1 MATNKF
7 NLYRLHFTTPLH
19 ISNSRADYGVSLQ
32 SVLSDTMYAALTA
45 TLAKMGESIP
55 ENGDLGCTI
64 SGLFPYCKKGDK
76 VDYYFPK
83 PLSTRL
89 SPTLDNDARK
99 AMKKQAWLKQ
109 SLFEQ
114 VLQGKELSE
123 KQEMPEIFHAEE
135 SARVCVS
142 RFGEQN
148 AEPFYMER
156 LYFADG
162 AGLYFIAHD
171 KTELIDKALP
181 LLALEGIG
189 TDRNVDNG
197 AFEYKQDSIVINVP
211 DNAEYVVSL
220 STFIP
225 NSKEQLNKAL
235 AGHAAY
241 ELIRRGGW
249 ITDAEGQ
256 GLRKNAV
263 YAFAA
268 GSVLAGL
275 KTGDGA
281 IVNLAPQGVYTQHP
295 VWRCGKTICLPI
307 KL

>member
-1 MATNKF
+1 MATREFK
-7 NLYRLHFTTPLH
+7 LYRLHFTTPLH
-19 ISNSRADYGVSLQ
+19 ISNSRADYGVSLR

-45 TLAKMGESIP
+45 TLAKMGDVP
-55 ENGDLGCTI
+55 KDGNLGCVI
-64 SGLFPYCKKGDK
+64 SGLFPYCKTSDK

-89 SPTLDNDARK
+89 SRNLDNDVRK
-99 AMKKQAWLKQ
+99 AMKKQTWLKQ

-114 VLQGKELSE
+114 VLQGQELSE
-123 KQEMPEIFHAEE
+123 KQEIPEIIHAEE
-135 SARVCVS
+135 SARVNVS
-142 RFGEQN
+142 RTGEN

-156 LYFADG
+156 LYFTENT
-162 AGLYFIAHD
+162 GLYFLVKGD
-171 KTELIDKALP
+171 DTTLVDKALS

-189 TDRNVDNG
+189 TDRNVGNG
-197 AFEYKQDSIVINVP
+197 AFVYKKDSIIINVP
-211 DNAEYVVSL
+211 DNTEYAVSL

-225 NSKEQLNKAL
+225 DSKEQLSKAL
-235 AGHAAY
+235 GVHAAY

-263 YAFAA
+263 YALAA
-268 GSVLAGL
+268 GSVLAGI

-281 IVNLAPQGVYTQHP
+281 IVNLAPKGVYTQHP

>member
-1 MATNKF
+1 MATHKF
-7 NLYRLHFTTPLH
+7 DLYRLHFTTPLH
-19 ISNSRADYGVSLQ
+19 ISNSRADYGVSLR

-45 TLAKMGESIP
+45 TLAKMGETIP
-55 ENGDLGCTI
+55 EDGNLGCVI
-64 SGLFPYCKKGDK
+64 SGLFPYCKTSDK

-89 SPTLDNDARK
+89 SRNLDNDTRK
-99 AMKKQAWLKQ
+99 AMKKQTWLKQ

-114 VLQGKELSE
+114 VLQGQELSE
-123 KQEMPEIFHAEE
+123 KQEAPEIMQTEE
-135 SARVCVS
+135 SARVKVS
-142 RFGEQN
+142 RTGEN

-156 LYFADG
+156 LYFTENT
-162 AGLYFIAHD
+162 GLYFLVKG
-171 KTELIDKALP
+171 KTDLVDKALP

-189 TDRNVDNG
+189 TDRNVGNG
-197 AFEYKQDSIVINVP
+197 AFVYEKDSITINEP
-211 DNAEYVVSL
+211 DNTEYAVSL

-225 NSKEQLNKAL
+225 DSKEQLCKAL
-235 AGHAAY
+235 GAHAAY

-263 YAFAA
+263 YALAA
-268 GSVLAGL
+268 GSVLAGI

-281 IVNLAPQGVYTQHP
+281 IVNLAPKDVYTQHP
-295 VWRCGKTICLPI
+295 VWRCGKTFCLPI

>member
-1 MATNKF
+1 METLEF

-45 TLAKMGESIP
+45 TLAKMGEPIP
-55 ENGDLGCTI
+55 ANGYLDCVI
-64 SGLFPYCKKGDK
+64 SGLFPYCKTDDG
-76 VDYYFPK
+76 VEYYFPK

-89 SPTLDNDARK
+89 CKALDNDARK
-99 AMKKQAWLKQ
+99 AMKKQTWLKQ

-114 VLQGKELSE
+114 VLQGQELSE
-123 KQEMPEIFHAEE
+123 KQEVPEIIHAEE
-135 SARVCVS
+135 SARVKVS
-142 RFGEQN
+142 RTGEKD

-156 LYFADG
+156 LYFTENT
-162 AGLYFIAHD
+162 GLYFLVEG
-171 KTELIDKALP
+171 KTDLVDKALP

-189 TDRNVDNG
+189 TDRNVGNG
-197 AFEYKQDSIVINVP
+197 AFEYEKGSIVISVP
-211 DNAEYVVSL
+211 DNAEYTVSL

-225 NSKEQLNKAL
+225 DSREQLSKAL
-235 AGHAAY
+235 GVHAAY

-263 YAFAA
+263 YALAA

-281 IVNLAPQGVYTQHP
+281 IVNLAPQTVYKQHP
-295 VWRCGKTICLPI
+295 VWRCEKMICLPI

>member
-1 MATNKF
+1 MATHKF

-55 ENGDLGCTI
+55 ENGDLGCVI
-64 SGLFPYCKKGDK
+64 SGLFPYYKTSDK

-83 PLSTRL
+83 PFSTRL
-89 SPTLDNDARK
+89 SRNLDNDARK
-99 AMKKQAWLKQ
+99 AMKKQTWLKQ

-123 KQEMPEIFHAEE
+123 KQETPEIIHAEE
-135 SARVCVS
+135 SARVNVARS
-142 RFGEQN
+142 GEKD

-156 LYFADG
+156 LYFTENT
-162 AGLYFIAHD
+162 GLYFLVEGD
-171 KTELIDKALP
+171 TTMVDKALP

-189 TDRNVDNG
+189 TDRNVGNG
-197 AFEYKQDSIVINVP
+197 AFEYEKGSIVISVP
-211 DNAEYVVSL
+211 DNAEYAVSL

-225 NSKEQLNKAL
+225 NTKEQLNKAL
-235 AGHAAY
+235 GVHAAY

-249 ITDAEGQ
+249 ITDTEGQ
-256 GLRKNAV
+256 GLRKNAI
-263 YAFAA
+263 YALAA
-268 GSVLAGL
+268 GSVLAGI
-275 KTGDGA
+275 KTSDGA
-281 IVNLAPQGVYTQHP
+281 IVNLAPQTVYKQPP